1 MKSLIRTCLLTLS
14 LLGTAWAQSPNDL
27 KVVLSA
33 CQFFAGA
40 SLNQQEIQAITSET
54 SEDFRRDPQGA
65 SLQVS
70 QLKAI
75 GNQLSSV
82 QDPFQLVA
90 VRQAALYEF
99 YKAYQSGDK
108 TVSTQIVLSKA
119 KPLAV
124 SPEAQVLL
132 LEADLVSTV
141 NYLDMLRQG
150 KGGSPMTGT
159 ERSQLAAQIVSN
171 FPKLPDE
178 TKTFIVTS
186 GIFGSVLQKQM
197 QQMSVAQQQRVQQQM
212 AQQQGPQM
220 SMSDYQALS
229 AMSRAQH
236 LSTMNILQ
244 AAGGS
249 DDYWTTVERPSW

>member
-1 MKSLIRTCLLTLS
+1 MKSFIRTCLLILP

-40 SLNQQEIQAITSET
+40 PLTQQEIQAITSET
-54 SEDFRRDPQGA
+54 SNDFQRDPQGA
-65 SLQVS
+65 AQQVS

-75 GNQLSSV
+75 GSQLSSA

-99 YKAYQSGDK
+99 YKAYQSGDS
-108 TVSTQIVLSKA
+108 TVSTQIVLNKA
-119 KPLAV
+119 NPLAV
-124 SPEAQVLL
+124 SHKSQVLL
-132 LEADLVSTV
+132 LEADLASTV

-150 KGGSPMTGT
+150 KGGTAMTGA
-159 ERSQLAAQIVSN
+159 ERSQLTAQIVAN
-171 FPKLPDE
+171 FQNLPDD
-178 TKTFIVTS
+178 TQAFIVTS

-197 QQMSVAQQQRVQQQM
+197 QQMSTVQQRQIQQQM

-220 SMSDYQALS
+220 SVSDYQALS